1 MTAVTADAPI
11 GSAGPSDGGSP
22 VPSAAAAPAVP
33 SASGRPRVLI
43 LGGGYVGLYTALG
56 LKKGLRPGEADVTIV
71 DPRPYMTYQPFLPE
85 VAAGSI
91 EPRHVA
97 VSHRRVLPGFT
108 CLTGAVSS
116 IDHASRIVTVEPVG
130 GGDTLHL
137 EYDHVVISLG
147 SVSRI
152 FPIPGLAEM
161 GIGFKTIEE
170 AVALRDRA
178 LDRLDA
184 AAVMTDPD
192 ERARALTFVFVGGG
206 YAGIE
211 ALAELEDLLRASADQ
226 HPTISRSDVRVVLV
240 EALGRILPEVGEE
253 MGRWTLGQLRERG
266 IETYMERQLKSCVDG
281 HVVLSD
287 GTEFDADT
295 IVWTAGVKSNPVLN
309 ASDLPLDKPGRLRV
323 RADLRVSGDDGIVEG
338 AWGAGDACA
347 VPDLTKEPG
356 NFCAPN
362 AQHAVREAK
371 LLAKNLL
378 AVLRDEPTTDYR
390 HKYAGSVASL
400 GIGKGVANVY
410 GVKVKGFP
418 AWVMHRGYHLMAVPT
433 FTLKFRV
440 LLDWISQVALRRDM
454 TPLGRLSH
462 PRDEFVRA
470 PAKPPERP
478 ASVQEKDEQKA
489 GATS

>member
-1 MTAVTADAPI
+1 MTAVTAATPT
-11 GSAGPSDGGSP
+11 GSADPSHASHRAKS
-22 VPSAAAAPAVP
+22 SAAAPGVP
-33 SASGRPRVLI
+33 TSSGRPRVLI

-108 CLTGAVSS
+108 CLTGAVTS
-116 IDHASRIVTVEPVG
+116 IDHAARNVTVEPEG
-130 GGDTLHL
+130 GGDTLVL
-137 EYDHVVISLG
+137 EYDHVVLSLG
-147 SVSRI
+147 AISRI

-170 AVALRDRA
+170 AVALRDRV

-184 AAVMTDPD
+184 AAAMTDPD

-211 ALAELEDLLRASADQ
+211 ALAETEDLLRSSAAQ
-226 HPTISRSDVRVVLV
+226 HPTISRTDVRVVLV
-240 EALGRILPEVGEE
+240 EALDRILPEVGED

-266 IETYMERQLKSCVDG
+266 IETFMERQLKSCVEG

-323 RADLRVSGDDGIVEG
+323 RADLRVSGDDGIVDG

-371 LLAKNLL
+371 VLAKNLM
-378 AVLRDEPTTDYR
+378 AVLREEPTTDYR

-400 GIGKGVANVY
+400 GLGKGVANIY

-418 AWVMHRGYHLMAVPT
+418 AWLMHRGYHLLAVPT
-433 FTLKFRV
+433 FTLKLRV
-440 LLDWISQVALRRDM
+440 LLDWVGQTLTRRDM

-462 PRDEFVRA
+462 PRDEFIRA
-470 PAKPPERP
+470 TAKPPERP
-478 ASVQEKDEQKA
+478 SSVRDKEEQAA

>member
-1 MTAVTADAPI
+1 MTAVTGTAPT
-11 GSAGPSDGGSP
+11 GSFDPTSENRSA
-22 VPSAAAAPAVP
+22 PSADAAPAVP

-43 LGGGYVGLYTALG
+43 LGGGYVGLYAALG

-97 VSHRRVLPGFT
+97 VSHRRVLKGFT
-108 CLTGAVSS
+108 CLNGAVSS
-116 IDHASRIVTVEPVG
+116 IDHASKTVTVEPEG
-130 GGDTLHL
+130 GNEPLVL
-137 EYDHVVISLG
+137 EYDHVVVALG
-147 SVSRI
+147 SISRI

-170 AVALRDRA
+170 AVALRDRT

-184 AAVMTDPD
+184 AALMTDPAK
-192 ERARALTFVFVGGG
+192 RARALTFVFVGGG

-211 ALAELEDLLRASADQ
+211 ALAEVEDLLRASADQ
-226 HPTISRSDVRVVLV
+226 HPTISRSDIRVVLV
-240 EALGRILPEVGEE
+240 EALDRILPEVGEE

-266 IETYMERQLKSCVDG
+266 IETFMDRQLKSCEDG
-281 HVVLSD
+281 HIVLSD
-287 GTEFDADT
+287 GTEFEADT
-295 IVWTAGVKSNPVLN
+295 LVWTAGVKSNPVLN

-356 NFCAPN
+356 TFCAPN

-371 LLAKNLL
+371 LLAKNIL
-378 AVLRDEPTTDYR
+378 AVLRDEPTTDYS

-400 GIGKGVANVY
+400 GIGKGVANIY

-418 AWVMHRGYHLMAVPT
+418 AWMMHRGYHLLAVPT

-440 LLDWISQVALRRDM
+440 LLDWISQVLVRRDM

-470 PAKPPERP
+470 TAKPPERP
-478 ASVQEKDEQKA
+478 ASVREKEEAKA
-489 GATS
+489 SR